1 MSNRVKLLVS
11 VLFIAVIILCVGL
24 TRFYFDVTKNTGS
37 ANANDSIERIVRSYG
52 DKRVFESTEGYYGVL
67 DENDT
72 VIIEPEWIEIL
83 DVTSDL
89 VLVSGRIHDAVLV
102 GGIDYEENVVL
113 PFVYRTMQPLG
124 EQYYAGIVN
133 ADDSCIIYT
142 SEYKPAFFQSYDSA
156 SYESGMLRLGIDESY
171 FYYYVA
177 DDAPLLRKAE
187 LSCDIE
193 NVTLDWRIGNRV
205 YLTDLHEEDLIRI
218 NECVSS
224 YMDMLVRSDFTDLPQ
239 ISAGDYL
246 TGLTKP
252 GSFSGMRFERISDFS
267 FSQQEMGSDTYVFAF
282 SIGCRMTNPEADIN
296 ATTVQVR
303 LYFRR
308 NTDNTMILTS
318 AGLDYQPE
326 ESE

>member
-1 MSNRVKLLVS
+1 MSNRAKLLVS

-37 ANANDSIERIVRSYG
+37 TNVNDSIESIVRNYG
-52 DKRVFESTEGYYGVL
+52 DKWVFESTNGCYGVL
-67 DENDT
+67 DEEDA
-72 VIIEPEWIEIL
+72 VIIEPEWMEIL

-89 VLVSGRIHDAVLV
+89 VLVSSRIRDTVLI
-102 GGIDYEENVVL
+102 GGIDYEENVIL

-124 EQYYAGIVN
+124 EQYYAGIVD

-142 SEYKPAFFQSYDSA
+142 SEYKPVFFRSYDSA
-156 SYESGMLRLGIDESY
+156 SYESGMLRLGIGESH

-177 DDAPLLRKAE
+177 DDTPLLRKAE
-187 LSCDIE
+187 LSCAIE

-205 YLTDLHEEDLIRI
+205 YLTDLHEEDLMRI
-218 NECVSS
+218 NACVSS
-224 YMDMLVRSDFTDLPQ
+224 YMDMLVCSDFSDLPQ

-252 GSFSGMRFERISDFS
+252 GSFSDMQFEQISDFS
-267 FSQQEMGSDTYVFAF
+267 FSLQETGSDTYVFAF
-282 SIGCRMTNPEADIN
+282 SIGCRMTNPETEIN
-296 ATTVQVR
+296 AMTVQVR